1 MTPSKKAKPARDAHW
16 PLMRDD
22 TQWQTQL
29 WGIQPQKLSGKQM
42 AVHEVHAA
50 ECPMR
55 KEQWTVRV
63 LVWM

>member
-1 MTPSKKAKPARDAHW
+1 
-16 PLMRDD
+16 MRDD

-55 KEQWTVRV
+55 KEQWTVHV